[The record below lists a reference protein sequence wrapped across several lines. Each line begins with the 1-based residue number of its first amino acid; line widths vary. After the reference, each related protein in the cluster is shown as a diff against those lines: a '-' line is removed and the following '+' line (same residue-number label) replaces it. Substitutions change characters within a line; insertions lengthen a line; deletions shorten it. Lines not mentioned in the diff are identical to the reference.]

1 MADISKEIQAFQDAE
16 YGEEVRGSM
25 ISLAE
30 KVNDEVVKGTVDA
43 KAAAQNANK
52 AAADADAI
60 RQDLQYKKETD
71 YWRGRP
77 GESGITAL
85 ASGMFTLALDRRRMT
100 CMHIIRMQIIPP
112 HLNMRKRPE
121 TYTI

>member
-60 RQDLQYKKETD
+60 RQDLQYKKHST
-71 YWRGRP
+71 
-77 GESGITAL
+77 
-85 ASGMFTLALDRRRMT
+85 RRRMT